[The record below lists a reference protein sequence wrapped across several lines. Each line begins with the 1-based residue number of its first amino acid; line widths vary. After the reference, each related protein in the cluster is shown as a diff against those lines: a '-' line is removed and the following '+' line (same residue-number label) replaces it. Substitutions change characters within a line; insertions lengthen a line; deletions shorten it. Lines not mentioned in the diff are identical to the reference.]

1 METLKPKTL
10 AEALAALDTQTQ
22 LVAKLN
28 GDLTAAQSL
37 FTDADTA
44 RAAAESRAITAETS
58 LTEVSGKLTTETAR
72 ADGLQKNVD
81 TLTASAKS
89 AEQRAAE
96 ICAAAGVKP
105 IETAP
110 GSEAGEG
117 SLTEQYNAIKD
128 PVAKGEFL
136 LKYKAALYTE
146 SKSKKK
152 G

>member
-1 METLKPKTL
+1 MDVKPKTL
-10 AEALAALDTQTQ
+10 AEALSALYTQTA

-28 GDLTAAQSL
+28 GDLTAAQAL

-58 LTEVSGKLTTETAR
+58 LTEVSGKLTAATEQVT
-72 ADGLQKNVD
+72 
-81 TLTASAKS
+81 TLTAEVGTLKASAKT
-89 AEQRAAE
+89 AEARAAE
-96 ICAAAGVKP
+96 ICAASGVKP

-110 GSEAGEG
+110 GSDAGEN
-117 SLTEQYNAIKD
+117 SLIEQYNAIKG

-136 LKYKAALYTE
+136 LKHKAALHKE
-146 SKSKKK
+146 FKLKQK